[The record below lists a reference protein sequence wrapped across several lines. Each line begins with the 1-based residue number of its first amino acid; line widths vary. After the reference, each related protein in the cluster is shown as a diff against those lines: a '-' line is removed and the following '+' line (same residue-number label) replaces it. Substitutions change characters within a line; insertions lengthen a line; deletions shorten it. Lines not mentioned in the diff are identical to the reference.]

1 MIIEFLSLRQPHT
14 LLGSCRV
21 AFDDV
26 LDTAVFTVRAALY
39 VRDARYNDVIMASSS
54 TVLSTKRAGFV
65 GLGRLGL
72 CTALKFEQAGWD
84 ILGSDVFPAYVESI
98 NSKTLRSN
106 EPGVEEALRSSSK
119 LRATLSL
126 EEVVEHADL
135 LFILVATPTSAGED
149 AYDTSTLGK
158 VLSDIARLRPKNKH
172 IVVCCT
178 VMPGY
183 IANIGS
189 FLMEGCDGCTL
200 SYNPEFIAQGEIMKG
215 LTEPDVVLIGEG
227 SKDAGE
233 ILQVLYQNATTN
245 TPRICRMSPQS
256 AEIMKLSVNCFVT
269 TKISFAN
276 MVGDIADAT
285 PGADKM
291 AILAAVG
298 GDSRVGGRCILPGY
312 GFGGPCFPRDNRA
325 LGVYARKV
333 GVKPEICEATDRYN
347 RLHADIMAKTL
358 LDQNL
363 GEYVIRDV
371 AYKPRCPVDIIEE
384 SQPLEVAKRLV
395 QAGKKVTICD
405 RSAIVELVRRTYGR
419 MFDYTT
425 CDGYEGAANTTMG
438 NPLSSYTK

>member
-189 FLMEGCDGCTL
+189 FLME
-200 SYNPEFIAQGEIMKG
+200 SM
-215 LTEPDVVLIGEG
+215 
-227 SKDAGE
+227 
-233 ILQVLYQNATTN
+233 
-245 TPRICRMSPQS
+245 
-256 AEIMKLSVNCFVT
+256 LSV
-269 TKISFAN
+269 
-276 MVGDIADAT
+276 DIGVSQDVFTAT
-285 PGADKM
+285 
-291 AILAAVG
+291 
-298 GDSRVGGRCILPGY
+298 C
-312 GFGGPCFPRDNRA
+312 
-325 LGVYARKV
+325 
-333 GVKPEICEATDRYN
+333 
-347 RLHADIMAKTL
+347 
-358 LDQNL
+358 
-363 GEYVIRDV
+363 
-371 AYKPRCPVDIIEE
+371 CPVAV
-384 SQPLEVAKRLV
+384 L
-395 QAGKKVTICD
+395 
-405 RSAIVELVRRTYGR
+405 
-419 MFDYTT
+419 TT
-425 CDGYEGAANTTMG
+425 
-438 NPLSSYTK
+438 